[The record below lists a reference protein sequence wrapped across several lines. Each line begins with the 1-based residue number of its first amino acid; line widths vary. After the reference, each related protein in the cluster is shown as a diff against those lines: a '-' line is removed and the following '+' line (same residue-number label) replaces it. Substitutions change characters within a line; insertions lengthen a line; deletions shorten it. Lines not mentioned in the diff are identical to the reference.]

1 VSEVRAP
8 SSPYKGLAAFEDSAV
23 DALFFFGRD
32 RDSQVIAANLMAS
45 RVTVLFGPTGVG
57 KTSVLRAGV
66 AYKLRQEA
74 GVDVRV
80 HSSWIG
86 DPGAALADL
95 APDTTRDLYLMLD
108 QFEEFFLYHESDRSF
123 VEELA
128 RVIRRPDLRVNV
140 LIGIREDALALLDTF
155 KAVIPNLLSNRLRLE
170 NLDRAAG
177 EAAIRGPIAVYNER
191 IDPAGHIAIE
201 PELVETVLDE
211 VAVGRVQLGASGRGA
226 VGNGRF
232 ADRIEAPFLQL
243 VLERLWEAE
252 REEGSG
258 ELRLETLRRL
268 GGASSIVRDHLDRAM
283 SGLSA
288 GEQEAAAAMYHHL
301 VTPSGTKIAHGI
313 RDLAGYADV
322 DEHEAASVLD
332 KLARER
338 IVRGGLGEGPTHA
351 RYEIFH
357 DVLAD
362 AVLSWRTRHQS
373 EQALRVAER
382 RRKRALVLAISSLVT
397 LALVAALAVFA
408 FLERSHART
417 HERAARA
424 GELAAQANVQL
435 GVDPGR
441 ALDLSLRAA
450 RLDDSPAVQSAL
462 RDALLASRVRRV
474 LRLPSPLLAV
484 GHSGGF
490 ALGDARGRVYRGF
503 EPVMQLESPV
513 TSIAL
518 SGDRIAAGTQ
528 SGSIVVLGTIRTSLH
543 QQGMVTAVGL
553 SRAAIAA
560 GSEDGSVRLWHFP
573 GTLVSLSRVR
583 GRVTSLTFSPDG
595 KFLLVTSHDRRARVL
610 DSSTG
615 KQVITLAQRGF
626 INAAAFSP
634 DGRRIATASQD
645 HNARIWDARTGRALH
660 TLLGAKGGLTAIA
673 FSPDGKLLAVAS
685 SDGVARVYSASS
697 GMRQY
702 FLIGHV
708 NAVTDVAFSPDG
720 KSVATASSDTTA
732 RVWTSTIGQAL
743 TILHGNSPIVTRVF
757 FPTPDQLITLG
768 ADSIVRVWD
777 AGTAP
782 DLKVLVRQRV
792 PFVSAVRRR
801 REIDLLD
808 ADGVVHVLDPQA
820 RTVIAVRSGAI
831 GAQGNGKVVARL
843 GPLLARASGDAI
855 TIFRDGRQIQQ
866 LRDKSTL
873 PALEAASIGALKF
886 SPDGTLIASVGDDHY
901 LRVWEVS
908 TGHKLYAVV
917 AHQGPVPDFSFS
929 PDGRWIATA
938 GTISVKVWDARSG
951 GQLLLLLG
959 PTKPVQTVLF
969 TADGHSIVAAGND
982 GTIRTYS
989 CLVCGTLPEL
999 VGAGEARLAQTA
1011 FR

>member
-1 VSEVRAP
+1 MIEVTVPA
-8 SSPYKGLAAFEDSAV
+8 SPYKGLDAFEDSAV
-23 DALFFFGRD
+23 DALLFFGRD
-32 RDSQVIAANLMAS
+32 RDSEVIAANLMAS
-45 RVTVLFGPTGVG
+45 RMTVLFGPTGVG

-74 GVDVRV
+74 GVDVRI

-86 DPGAALADL
+86 DPTDALANL
-95 APDTTRDLYLMLD
+95 APPTGHDLYLILD
-108 QFEEFFLYHESDRSF
+108 QFEEFFLYHEADLGF
-123 VEELA
+123 IEELA
-128 RVIRRPDLRVNV
+128 DVIRRPDLRVNV
-140 LIGIREDALALLDTF
+140 LIGIREDALAQLDTF
-155 KAVIPNLLSNRLRLE
+155 KAVVPNLLSNRLRLN

-177 EAAIRGPIAVYNER
+177 EAAIRGPITAYNER
-191 IDPAGHIAIE
+191 FSPAEPVAIE
-201 PELVETVLDE
+201 SELVDAVLEE

-243 VLERLWEAE
+243 VLERLWDSE
-252 REEGSG
+252 REEGSH

-268 GGASSIVRDHLDRAM
+268 GGASTIVREHLDRAM
-283 SGLSA
+283 SGLTPD
-288 GEQEAAAAMYHHL
+288 EQEAAAAMYHHL
-301 VTPSGTKIAHGI
+301 VTPSGTKIAHGVN
-313 RDLAGYADV
+313 DLAGYADV
-322 DEHEAASVLD
+322 DERAAASVLD

-338 IVRGGLGEGPTHA
+338 IVRGGTADGPAHA

-362 AVLSWRTRHQS
+362 AVVSWRTRYES
-373 EQALRVAER
+373 ERAVRVAER
-382 RRKRALVLAISSLVT
+382 RRKRALILAASSLVA

-417 HERAARA
+417 QERAARA

-474 LRLPSPLLAV
+474 LTLPSPLLAV
-484 GHSGGF
+484 GPGGGF
-490 ALGDARGRVYRGF
+490 ALGDARGRVYRGL
-503 EPVMQLESPV
+503 EPVMQLKSPV

-528 SGSIVVLGTIRTSLH
+528 SGSIVVLGTMRTSLH
-543 QQGMVTAVGL
+543 QKGVVTALGL

-560 GSEDGSVRLWHFP
+560 GSENGAVRLWHFP
-573 GTLVSLSRVR
+573 GTLVNISRVR

-595 KFLLVTSHDRRARVL
+595 KFLLVTSHDRRARVF

-615 KQVITLAQRGF
+615 KPVMTLGQRGF

-645 HNARIWDARTGRALH
+645 HNARIWDVRTGRTLH

-673 FSPDGKLLAVAS
+673 FSPDGKLLAAAS

-782 DLKVLVRQRV
+782 DLKVLVRQGV
-792 PFVSAVRRR
+792 PFVSAVRRP

-820 RTVIAVRSGAI
+820 RSVIAVRSGAI
-831 GAQGNGKVVARL
+831 SAQGNGKVARL

-855 TIFRDGRQIQQ
+855 TIFRAGRQIQQ

-873 PALEAASIGALKF
+873 PTLEAAGIRALKF

-959 PTKPVQTVLF
+959 PTEPVQTVLF
-969 TADGHSIVAAGND
+969 TADGQTIVAAGND
-982 GTIRTYS
+982 GTIRTYD
-989 CLVCGTLPEL
+989 CIVCGTLPEL
-999 VGAGEARLAQTA
+999 VRAGEARLARTSLP
-1011 FR
+1011 